1 MDDSKIVISP
11 SALSFCRN
19 SAERLL
25 TQDYSGHDWEH
36 TLRVMKNAETIY
48 HSEYASNPKYDLN
61 LLLLCA
67 CLHDVADHK
76 FYPEEEARKKV
87 IFSLLTQTNIG
98 NKEQQIIFGLI
109 ESISF
114 SQQKSCD
121 PRYVELSYIL
131 QDADRLDAMGA
142 IGIARTFA
150 YGGKNGRK
158 IYDLS
163 GNKPD
168 SIQHFYDKLLHLADA
183 MHTDTA
189 RQLAAERQ
197 NFMNLFLNEFYHEI
211 NPQEV
216 PL

>member
-1 MDDSKIVISP
+1 MGDDKLVIS
-11 SALSFCRN
+11 SAALSFCRER
-19 SAERLL
+19 AESLL
-25 TQDYSGHDWEH
+25 ARENSGHDWEH

-48 HSEYASNPKYDLN
+48 HSEYGANPKYDLN

-76 FYPEEEARKKV
+76 FYPEEEARRNV
-87 IFSLLTQTNIG
+87 IFSILTQATV
-98 NKEQQIIFGLI
+98 ETYAQEIIFGLI
-109 ESISF
+109 ESVSF
-114 SQQKSCD
+114 SQKRSCD
-121 PRYVELSYIL
+121 PRYLELSLIL
-131 QDADRLDAMGA
+131 QDADRLDAIGA

-150 YGGKNGRK
+150 YGGKAGRK

-163 GNKPD
+163 GNEPD

-189 RQLAAERQ
+189 RQLATERH

-211 NPQEV
+211 N
-216 PL
+216 L